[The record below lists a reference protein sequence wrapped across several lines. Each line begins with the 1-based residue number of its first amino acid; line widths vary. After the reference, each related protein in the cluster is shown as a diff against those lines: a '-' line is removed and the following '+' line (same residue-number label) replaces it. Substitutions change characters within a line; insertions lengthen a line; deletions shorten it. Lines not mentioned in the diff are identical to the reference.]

1 MYNMHSYSMFNLILF
16 CLMKISLNGITEP
29 KTIDLVSARVI
40 KVSEADAL
48 SFTRKQY
55 RQYSRKFSPLKEGEN
70 YNGYA
75 IINYGR
81 GKLAVAMIEGAL
93 KKVTNGNVTKYKL
106 EKGGFHRVQTFG
118 DIPFEDTIEYLQD
131 RGVLPRAIDAEDLTQ
146 ILREKLVR
154 ASVHRDEELILSQ
167 DELLILNEH
176 FGSDCFQRYVH

>member
-1 MYNMHSYSMFNLILF
+1 
-16 CLMKISLNGITEP
+16 MKISLNGITEP

-55 RQYSRKFSPLKEGEN
+55 RQYSRKFSPLKEGES
-70 YNGYA
+70 YDGYA

-81 GKLAVAMIEGAL
+81 GKFAVGRIIEGTL

-106 EKGGFHRVQTFG
+106 EKGYFHRVQIFG
-118 DIPFEDTIEYLQD
+118 NCDFADTIDYLQD
-131 RGVLPRAIDAEDLTQ
+131 RGVLPRVIDAEDLTQ
-146 ILREKLVR
+146 ILRKKMVR